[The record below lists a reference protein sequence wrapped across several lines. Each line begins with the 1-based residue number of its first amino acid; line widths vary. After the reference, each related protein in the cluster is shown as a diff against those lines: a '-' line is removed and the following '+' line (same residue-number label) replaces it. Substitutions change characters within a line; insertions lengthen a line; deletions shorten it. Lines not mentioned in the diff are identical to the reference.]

1 MPQVSAA
8 GDQSPKV
15 MVDERAEKRMEK
27 LTGRTQM
34 EQIAIQGLARVP
46 RPCENILIE
55 DGEFWTD
62 VANVLRIGYEGETVG
77 ISTQNA
83 IENNVIYGRLPCRYL
98 AAG

>member
-1 MPQVSAA
+1 MTPPRSCAPVWDAWAVS
-8 GDQSPKV
+8 
-15 MVDERAEKRMEK
+15 
-27 LTGRTQM
+27 
-34 EQIAIQGLARVP
+34 IAIQGLARVP